1 MRQFMVLF
9 LFKFLFKMVIL
20 MLCLFV
26 GYIVIIYMGKRENF
40 VNKVRG
46 FKLFLLIEMIKM
58 LYYKLFILVFDKDI
72 VKVFWRKNEE
82 NYGVFF

>member
-1 MRQFMVLF
+1 MVLF